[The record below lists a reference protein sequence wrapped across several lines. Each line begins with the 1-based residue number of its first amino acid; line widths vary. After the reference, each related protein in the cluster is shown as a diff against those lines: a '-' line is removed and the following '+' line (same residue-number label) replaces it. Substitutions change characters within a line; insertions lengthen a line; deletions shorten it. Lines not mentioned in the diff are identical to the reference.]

1 MNVGRNNILK
11 LTIGGGCVLGS
22 LAFPALLAAEGA
34 TWGPILATALGNVA
48 AGNTANAVDAL
59 IAAGEGEV
67 SLENHDLTKAVG
79 KAMAAVITL
88 AAKQQPGKTGQYL
101 KKIAAQAKDNWVKIA
116 QQELAQ
122 HHYPELREAKLD
134 QFLTPE
140 EYQLTQ
146 QGNLTANEWGDIFIR
161 LNMAANK
168 GKGGFPIPA
177 EVRQEV
183 GELLHTTFPKAL
195 RETLKEDFAN
205 DGKAFAGLTLQLLT
219 GMQAQLSQL
228 QASQGG
234 VNPEEFSQI
243 LQQFQDVETRLGVN
257 VSQQQAFFTEI
268 SGTIESGFAEVCHR
282 FGVMETQITELLQG
296 LERTLERLVAEI
308 RSQFDVANPHLSLA
322 EWRAIA
328 ELMLAERQEL
338 TANPA
343 FKRVDIYVPLAL
355 VERRQVK
362 EGKLGQR
369 LDNREQ
375 WEREEETMT
384 PIAEDAFFYSG
395 FAAGEKSEKSGPTD
409 CGDWGTGVRKNHAVT
424 GDRRLD
430 IGPTSRHPDLD

>member
-1 MNVGRNNILK
+1 
-11 LTIGGGCVLGS
+11 
-22 LAFPALLAAEGA
+22 
-34 TWGPILATALGNVA
+34 
-48 AGNTANAVDAL
+48 
-59 IAAGEGEV
+59 
-67 SLENHDLTKAVG
+67 
-79 KAMAAVITL
+79 
-88 AAKQQPGKTGQYL
+88 
-101 KKIAAQAKDNWVKIA
+101 
-116 QQELAQ
+116 
-122 HHYPELREAKLD
+122 
-134 QFLTPE
+134 
-140 EYQLTQ
+140 
-146 QGNLTANEWGDIFIR
+146 
-161 LNMAANK
+161 
-168 GKGGFPIPA
+168 
-177 EVRQEV
+177 
-183 GELLHTTFPKAL
+183 
-195 RETLKEDFAN
+195 
-205 DGKAFAGLTLQLLT
+205 
-219 GMQAQLSQL
+219 
-228 QASQGG
+228 
-234 VNPEEFSQI
+234 
-243 LQQFQDVETRLGVN
+243 
-257 VSQQQAFFTEI
+257 
-268 SGTIESGFAEVCHR
+268 
-282 FGVMETQITELLQG
+282 METQITELLQG